1 MADIS
6 EDALC
11 AALRDAN
18 KQVVAARTKL
28 LHLLAEIIIV
38 RDRDWLATIESP
50 PGTTIEDVAVARKR
64 SLEVKANYSKGI
76 EAAKSAFLDTNNPRS
91 EQNWVV
97 FLAEAT
103 ELAKASHFHLISWDN
118 AYPT

>member
-6 EDALC
+6 EEVIS
-11 AALRDAN
+11 AALRDAT
-18 KQVVAARTKL
+18 KQVVAARTEL
-28 LHLLAEIIIV
+28 LHLLAQIIIV
-38 RDRDWLATIESP
+38 RDRDWPATIETP
-50 PGTTIEDVAVARKR
+50 PGTTIEDVAIARKLL
-64 SLEVKANYSKGI
+64 LEVKANYSKGF

-103 ELAKASHFHLISWDN
+103 ELAKASHFHLTSWDN